1 MPTEAKRLPTD
12 ERRAATIE
20 TVLALAAEQDPN
32 AITTTAIAERM
43 KLTQGALFR
52 HFPSKDAIWEAVIG
66 WASERLLG
74 RIDAAARAAVSP
86 MERLEAIFLAHI
98 DFVARHPG
106 VPRMMFGE
114 LQRKERTPAK
124 RMAQQLMRGY
134 GERLQF
140 LVEQG
145 KRQGEIAP
153 QIDAATAATLLIGMV
168 QGLVMQAMLSGDLE
182 GVRAQAPSAF
192 AIYRRGLGDR
202 GGVAGPQI
210 ATHASTGD
218 GPALPRAAA
227 RSHR

>member
-1 MPTEAKRLPTD
+1 MSTASTRLPTD

-52 HFPSKDAIWEAVIG
+52 HFPTKDAIWEAVIG

-74 RIDAAARAAVSP
+74 RIDAAARAAASP
-86 MERLEAIFLAHI
+86 MAALEGVFLAHI

-168 QGLVMQAMLSGDLE
+168 QGLVMQAMLNGDLKC
-182 GVRAQAPSAF
+182 VRAQAPSAF
-192 AIYRRGLGDR
+192 AIYRRGLGFRDV
-202 GGVAGPQI
+202 VAGPQI
-210 ATHASTGD
+210 ATHASAGA
-218 GPALPRAAA
+218 GPGLPRGVDG
-227 RSHR
+227 SL

>member
-1 MPTEAKRLPTD
+1 MSTESTRLPTD
-12 ERRAATIE
+12 KRRAATIE

-43 KLTQGALFR
+43 ELTQGALFR
-52 HFPSKDAIWEAVIG
+52 HFPTKDAIWEAVIG

-74 RIDAAARAAVSP
+74 RIDAAARGAASP
-86 MERLEAIFLAHI
+86 MAGLEAVFLAHI

-124 RMAQQLMRGY
+124 RMAQQLMHGY

-153 QIDAATAATLLIGMV
+153 QIDTATAATLLIGMV

-182 GVRAQAPSAF
+182 GVRTQAPSAF
-192 AIYRRGLGDR
+192 AIYRRGLGERDV
-202 GGVAGPQI
+202 VAGPQI
-210 ATHASTGD
+210 STPASAVAAPG
-218 GPALPRAAA
+218 LPRAAA